1 MPLTDVRI
9 KKIQPADKPAKYADG
24 GGLTLLVKPTGSKL
38 WRFRYR
44 FDGKQK
50 DLAFG
55 QYPAVSLSYARE
67 KRADAKALLAR
78 GIDPSVAKRAAEA
91 KNKELNEDTFS
102 RIAAELMDKLAKEGK
117 AASTLRKKQW
127 FLDMANSDFADVPIR
142 TLSSAL
148 ILKTL
153 RKVEAKGHYES
164 AQRLRSTIGQACR
177 YAIATARLDND
188 PTAALRG
195 ALISPQVKHQPA
207 ITDKCKFEQLVLDVW
222 RYDGS
227 DSTVA
232 ALRLLVLLFP
242 RPGELRQAKWDEF
255 DLEAAIWTIPPEH
268 EKNRR
273 THVKP
278 LSGLAIKLLREHKDS
293 RGLGE
298 LVFPTASNPRKPLS
312 ENALNQ
318 ALHRLG
324 YKGEHT
330 SHGFR
335 ASASSLLNES
345 GLWDAD
351 AIEAELCH
359 LERNQSRRPYHRAK
373 YWAERLKMAEYWSDF
388 IQEIASQLRHEKR

>member
-9 KKIQPADKPAKYADG
+9 KKIKPTDKPAKYADG

-44 FDGKQK
+44 FDGRQK

-67 KRADAKALLAR
+67 KRASAKALLAR
-78 GIDPSVAKRAAEA
+78 GVDPSAAKRAAEA
-91 KNKELNEDTFS
+91 KKKELNEDTFS
-102 RIAAELMDKLAKEGK
+102 RIAAELMGKLAKEGK
-117 AASTLRKKQW
+117 APSTLRKKRW

-142 TLSSAL
+142 DLSSAL
-148 ILKTL
+148 VLKTL
-153 RKVEAKGHYES
+153 RRVEAKGHYES
-164 AQRLRSTIGQACR
+164 AQRLRSTIGQVCR
-177 YAIATARLDND
+177 YAVATARLDND

-195 ALISPQVKHQPA
+195 ALISPQVQHQPA
-207 ITDKCKFEQLVLDVW
+207 IVEKEKFARLVLDVW

-227 DSTVA
+227 ASTKA
-232 ALRLLVLLFP
+232 ALKLLVLLYP
-242 RPGELRQAKWDEF
+242 RPGELRQAEWSEF
-255 DLEAAIWTIPPEH
+255 DLESATWTIPPEH

-273 THVKP
+273 AHVRP
-278 LSGLAIKLLREHKDS
+278 LSGMAIKLLREQKGSH
-293 RGLGE
+293 GLSE
-298 LVFPTASNPRKPLS
+298 LVFPTTSNPRKPLS

-345 GLWDAD
+345 GLWDED

-373 YWAERLKMAEYWSDF
+373 YWDERVQMSNWWSQQ
-388 IQEIASQLRHEKR
+388 IEKFTIENFE